1 MTFKYDK
8 LLGRIVEKFRTQYNF
23 SIAMAL
29 SERTISLKLN
39 NKRRWTDE
47 EIAKAAELLDIP
59 SSEIHEYF
67 FVS

>member
-8 LLGRIVEKFRTQYNF
+8 LLGRIVEKFGTQYNF
-23 SIAMAL
+23 SIAMGL

-47 EIAKAAELLDIP
+47 DIAKAAKLLDIL

-67 FVS
+67 FVN